1 MPTFHDITRP
11 LRTSLAPWP
20 GDTAFDFRLTWRMDA
35 GSSVNVGA
43 VTMGTHNG
51 THADA
56 PFHFLP
62 DGARIDGV
70 DPAIY
75 IGAAV
80 VADVTGA
87 GWTIGRNALADAAR
101 HFGQNGVTR
110 LLLKTGAWPDDTRF
124 PDRIPLLAPDV
135 PAWLGENGVRL
146 LGLDIPSVDAI
157 ESGDLPIH
165 HALAAAGVCIL
176 ESLDLSAVA
185 AGVYEL
191 IALPLKIAGGDA
203 APVRAILR
211 SPSAAL
217 APRLL

>member
-1 MPTFHDITRP
+1 MATFHDITRP
-11 LRTSLAPWP
+11 LHNALVPWP
-20 GDTAFDFRLTWRMDA
+20 GDTAFDYRLTWRMEA

-43 VTMGTHNG
+43 VTMSTHNG

-56 PFHFLP
+56 PFHFLA
-62 DGARIDGV
+62 DGARIDAL
-70 DPAIY
+70 DLSIY
-75 IGAAV
+75 VGPAV

-87 GWTIGRNALADAAR
+87 GWTITRDHLAEGAR

-110 LLLKTGAWPDDTRF
+110 LLLKTGAWPDGTPF
-124 PDRIPLLAPDV
+124 PVRIPLLASDV
-135 PAWLGENGVRL
+135 PAWLGEHGIRL

-157 ESGDLPIH
+157 DSGDLPIH
-165 HALAAAGVCIL
+165 HALARAGVHIL
-176 ESLDLSAVA
+176 ESLDLSAVS

-211 SPSAAL
+211 
-217 APRLL
+217 